1 VHQLATTACGGVRGH
16 RLLAVEV
23 TAGNGIFEDP
33 AQVGDEVRPTTGA
46 ATADADGPESSGQA
60 PTDHEFARAVG
71 RRLRAVRS
79 QQRLSLYGVERK
91 SGGRWKAVVV
101 GSYER
106 GDRAVSVAR
115 LAELAEFYGVPV
127 GELLPQGDEPAS
139 VGGGETSGLVL
150 DLQQLRSLSTDDA
163 APLSRYVQSIQRQR
177 GDYGNRV
184 LSIRGE
190 DLRVLALMFGV
201 SVNQLIDKLR
211 GWGAVAAGSPSIPDN
226 S

>member
-1 VHQLATTACGGVRGH
+1 VRQPATAARGGDRLSAVAVTPANGNSANPGH
-16 RLLAVEV
+16 VADQR
-23 TAGNGIFEDP
+23 P
-33 AQVGDEVRPTTGA
+33 PTTGA
-46 ATADADGPESSGQA
+46 ATAGADGPGSSGQPPA
-60 PTDHEFARAVG
+60 DDEFARAVG

-79 QQRLSLYGVERK
+79 QQRLSLHGVQRK

-106 GDRAVSVAR
+106 GDRAVTVAR
-115 LAELAEFYGVPV
+115 LAELAEFYGVPI
-127 GELLPQGDEPAS
+127 GELLPQGDEPAR

-150 DLQQLRSLSTDDA
+150 DLQQLRSLSTDDS
-163 APLSRYVQSIQRQR
+163 APLIRYARSIQRQR

-201 SVNQLIDKLR
+201 SVDQLIDKLR
-211 GWGAVAAGSPSIPDN
+211 GWGAVAAESPGLPDN